1 MKNVVIVLL
10 LLLVIGGAAGT
21 LYFYKEYDSAQA
33 EKSLLV
39 QQNGELQVAIDAIG
53 PITQVWTVN
62 TQVLAGS
69 VVKEEELVQ
78 QTIPVSSITES
89 FVMNKA
95 DIVGKYYK
103 VNISPGASITKDI
116 LMQEELSEITY
127 ERDMSFN
134 YLPLGIKVGDYVD
147 VRIVL
152 PYGEEFIVLRHQRV
166 QQLVEDQNTIKL
178 ILNEAQ
184 LALWTSA
191 LKDYALYKNRGVGL
205 YVTKYI
211 EPGITE
217 EAVPFYP
224 IRKEM
229 EGAVLI
235 NPNIKV
241 KSECINTKLREE
253 IETMIASVLDI
264 DAGYLSGGVTEE
276 ASNLNSSKQTYFEKD
291 PTAPAQGGQGNSSD
305 DDVIDLSPTDP
316 NGNSSSVSDTQ
327 IQQSGGDNAY
337 SEEDTIN

>member
-1 MKNVVIVLL
+1 MKNVLIVLL
-10 LLLVIGGAAGT
+10 LILVLGGVAGT
-21 LYFYKEYDSAQA
+21 FYFYKEYNNAQA
-33 EKSLLV
+33 EKNLLV

-69 VVKEEELVQ
+69 VVKEEELIQ

-89 FVMNKA
+89 FIMDKTN
-95 DIVGKYYK
+95 IIGKYYK
-103 VNISPGASITKDI
+103 VNLSPGVSITKDV

-127 ERDMSFN
+127 ERDMSFS

-147 VRIVL
+147 IRLVL

-178 ILNEAQ
+178 VLNEAQ

-191 LKDYALYKNRGVGL
+191 LKDYALYKTRGVGL

-211 EPGITE
+211 EPGITDK
-217 EAVPFYP
+217 AVPFYP
-224 IRKEM
+224 VRKEM
-229 EGAVLI
+229 ENAILI
-235 NPNIKV
+235 NPNIKI
-241 KSECINTKLREE
+241 KTECINTKLREE
-253 IETMIASVLDI
+253 IDTMINNVSDF

-276 ASNLNSSKQTYFEKD
+276 ASNLNSSKQSYFEKD
-291 PTAPAQGGQGNSSD
+291 PTASAQGEQENSSD
-305 DDVIDLSPTDP
+305 KDTINLNPIDPD
-316 NGNSSSVSDTQ
+316 GNSSSITDSQ
-327 IQQSGGDNAY
+327 MQQTGGENNYLD
-337 SEEDTIN
+337 EDSID